1 MINRRQQQKRRKI
14 ETEKME
20 GRKKV
25 VAVVQQLP
33 LLRMSQEEE
42 EGRRKTRVRMKPCR
56 WTLQLPMTMM
66 LPQRLSQPLRR
77 AAVKTVT
84 REMINFH

>member
-1 MINRRQQQKRRKI
+1 M

-20 GRKKV
+20 GRKKKV

-33 LLRMSQEEE
+33 LLRMSQEEEEEEEEE

-66 LPQRLSQPLRR
+66 LPWRPGQPLRR

-84 REMINFH
+84 RENLMINFH

>member
-1 MINRRQQQKRRKI
+1 M

-25 VAVVQQLP
+25 MVVVQQLP

-42 EGRRKTRVRMKPCR
+42 EEEEEEERRKTRVRMKPCR
-56 WTLQLPMTMM
+56 WILQLPTMMM
-66 LPQRLSQPLRR
+66 LPWRPGQPLRR